1 MRAQSL
7 RHIVV
12 LLQGRMGFLYPSSYC
27 SDVWFDVY
35 RVIFYLFFLFK
46 ISFSIRTTNINRS
59 MTQLIK
65 N

>member
-27 SDVWFDVY
+27 RDVWFDVY
-35 RVIFYLFFLFK
+35 RVIFYLFK